1 MAPDS
6 RSKTFGFVGLG
17 NMGSQMAFNLA
28 TYAQH
33 NALPRVKIWNRTRS
47 KIEYLAQEAHCDI
60 VSSLEEIADQC
71 DIVHT
76 CLANDE
82 VAFSVYHQFFQVAN
96 VRDTIFV
103 DHSTLF
109 PTTSTTLQAEAS
121 SKGAHFLS
129 CPVFGPP
136 AAAKSAGLLVVV
148 SGDSSARE
156 TVKPYLV
163 PTVGKAILDCGDDS
177 SKGALMKIL
186 GNNCILGTI
195 ELLSESFTL
204 AEKTGFDAGIF
215 YDFIRTFPP
224 STIHLLL
231 LTYRKPEQWFP
242 AAAWVNYGKKIRD
255 GTFSG
260 KTGFKLDGGMK
271 DAAFI
276 RRLGAETSTPTPI
289 IDQAWNHLTTAK
301 AIGGDGLDWSACAAG
316 MRVTA
321 GLPPFKGEDFSIARP
336 VQTNGHAEGEVPQ
349 AGADAE
355 GAANSHVVGKKDV
368 AHQANGVASEGL
380 VNGDRPADAVP

>member
-28 TYAQH
+28 TYAQQ
-33 NALPRVKIWNRTRS
+33 NALPRVRIWNRTRS
-47 KIEYLAQEAHCDI
+47 KIEYLAQEAHCEI
-60 VSSLEEIADQC
+60 VSSLEEVADQC

-82 VAFSVYHQFFQVAN
+82 VAFSVYRQFFQAAN
-96 VRDTIFV
+96 VRGTIFV

-109 PTTSTTLQAEAS
+109 PTASTALQSEAS

-163 PTVGKAILDCGDDS
+163 PTIGKAVLDCGDDS

-215 YDFIRTFPP
+215 YDFIQ
-224 STIHLLL
+224 
-231 LTYRKPEQWFP
+231 QWFP

-301 AIGGDGLDWSACAAG
+301 AIGGDGLDWSACSAG

-321 GLPPFKGEDFSIARP
+321 GLPPFKGEDFSISQPA
-336 VQTNGHAEGEVPQ
+336 QTNGHADGEVPHPG
-349 AGADAE
+349 AGVRVA
-355 GAANSHVVGKKDV
+355 GKKEV
-368 AHQANGVASEGL
+368 AHQANGIASEEL
-380 VNGDRPADAVP
+380 VNGDRPTDAVP